1 MLQVSVIYYDTAS
14 DLGSEVQVRAEE
26 SFSDNFAPAA
36 APLVASRQARA
47 SSALLSDGSIRNKAF
62 RLGTAEHPSATL
74 LKEFLG
80 PVVVVLSL
88 LLCLKID
95 GARLSVDS
103 AALGFIVF
111 LVANRILS
119 TPATQTSADAQQHI
133 RPTPPSLSGN
143 TCSG

>member
-47 SSALLSDGSIRNKAF
+47 SSALLSDGSIRHKAF
-62 RLGTAEHPSATL
+62 RLGSAEHPSATL

-88 LLCLKID
+88 VLCLKID

-119 TPATQTSADAQQHI
+119 TPATHTGAE
-133 RPTPPSLSGN
+133 SG
-143 TCSG
+143 G